1 MKNKTDAEVLKA
13 FKKIYTKSQ
22 IRALRSDN
30 GSEFISDKFKT
41 FLKDN
46 NIKQILSEA
55 GKPQSNGM
63 IERSNA
69 TIKELIQK
77 SLELNED
84 FDWVKHLQKLIDNI
98 NNTNHRITGFTPN
111 QIQEEYDNDDKE
123 ILDEAFDR
131 ELKKKQGNISQEV
144 FKKRDLVRIYLPS
157 DKTRQVWSNEIYDIE
172 KVYKPQKSYGVYE
185 YKLKQFPDR
194 FKEEKLLQVD
204 GKPQNQIMNVEK
216 WSISKLIKPVK
227 EDNVIKYEVKWK
239 GYRTTT
245 LEPRDALL
253 EDVHKM
259 IN

>member
-1 MKNKTDAEVLKA
+1 M
-13 FKKIYTKSQ
+13 
-22 IRALRSDN
+22 
-30 GSEFISDKFKT
+30 G
-41 FLKDN
+41 
-46 NIKQILSEA
+46 
-55 GKPQSNGM
+55 
-63 IERSNA
+63 
-69 TIKELIQK
+69 
-77 SLELNED
+77 
-84 FDWVKHLQKLIDNI
+84 KHLQKLIDNI

-194 FKEEKLLQVD
+194 FKEEELLKVD

-216 WSISKLIKPVK
+216 WSISKLIKPVI